1 MRTRRQVVPFDIFAG
16 TAISLAG
23 SCDDCPDGLLA
34 GAPGVADQR
43 LVAAIRPPRV
53 QPGSEAILWI
63 KERYGNI
70 SEAILWIKEAQG
82 GAKEGCGNAQEASSN
97 VKQSHANIREATL
110 WVSEAILWIQEVS
123 SNTKEKLRKN
133 KPAFFN
139 PPGR

>member
-1 MRTRRQVVPFDIFAG
+1 M
-16 TAISLAG
+16 
-23 SCDDCPDGLLA
+23 
-34 GAPGVADQR
+34 ADQR

-63 KERYGNI
+63 KEGYGII

-97 VKQSHANIREATL
+97 VKQSHANI
-110 WVSEAILWIQEVS
+110 SKAILWIQEVS